1 MASKSLILVEK
12 LMGEDGVKKL
22 LVLGDQVFFAFN
34 YFEIDRVIGTNCF
47 SAVLLEFFREH
58 LNG

>member
-22 LVLGDQVFFAFN
+22 LVLGDQVCFAFN
-34 YFEIDRVIGTNCF
+34 YFEVDRVIRTKCF
-47 SAVLLEFFREH
+47 STILLEFFSEH
-58 LNG
+58 LNW